1 MKKTELIYLYDGNFI
16 SLLNLINKLFHEQTI
31 PLKIKDNHY
40 NPNLFEQTINI
51 KIPENDT
58 IVSKIIAYYG
68 IQIFNGMYYLFLS
81 HNEDKELLIFY
92 FWLYSIKYGNQIFI
106 RRDIPIISKAIDTIN
121 YVSRENH
128 KMKGFLR
135 FKELKSHFL
144 YAKMA
149 PENNVL
155 PLLVK
160 HFMKRLK
167 NENWMIEDEK
177 RKIMAIYDNHK
188 LMLVASNLVKID
200 TDLAT
205 NEEQMEKLWQTFYQT
220 ISIASRENEKCRR
233 NFMPKKYWK
242 YILEVSQEK

>member
-1 MKKTELIYLYDGNFI
+1 
-16 SLLNLINKLFHEQTI
+16 
-31 PLKIKDNHY
+31 
-40 NPNLFEQTINI
+40 
-51 KIPENDT
+51 
-58 IVSKIIAYYG
+58 
-68 IQIFNGMYYLFLS
+68 MYYLFLS

-167 NENWMIEDEK
+167 NENWIIEDEK